1 MAVGGVGGRASL
13 GTLVKRLLVGRSK
26 PSSLVEH
33 SRLPKILA
41 LPIFSSDALSSV
53 AYATEQILFV
63 LLVAS
68 AGTNRD
74 IMPIAVAIAAL
85 LAVVVA
91 SYAQLC
97 KAYPS
102 GGGGYVVSKEN
113 LGKIPSLVAA
123 SALLVDYVL
132 TVAVS
137 VVAGVVALV
146 SFSPGL
152 LPHAVPLAIG
162 FIALITVGNLRGV
175 RESGILFAI
184 PTYAFIVGIFAM
196 VIMGLGQ
203 CLTGCPVAEP
213 VPPLPGLALSEGA
226 VGLFVLLHAFSSG
239 STALTGVEAIATAV
253 PAFQRPQ
260 ARNARQTLMVMGV
273 IAAGMFLGISYL
285 ASRAGVTVSAH
296 RSVVAQIAHAV
307 FGGGP
312 AFLLIQ
318 IFTTAILVLA
328 ANTSYQAFPRLLA
341 ILARDRYVPG
351 QFSNMGDRLVYSN
364 GVLVLAVMASFLI
377 WIFDA
382 NLERLIQLYVVG
394 VFTDFTLS
402 QTGLVRHWIRR
413 RRESAEP
420 GRRWWIRPT
429 LNAVGAVCTATVL
442 AITVVTKFHRGAWMV
457 VVAIPILMAGLVV
470 VNRHYEGIRAQV
482 RRWVVMPK
490 ADAENHVL
498 LLVPD
503 ASPAVAEALGW
514 VRSVRPRDVR
524 ALYVP
529 RGEPDPDIRRRWSE
543 LCRGS
548 GPDLEFLPPD
558 GRSMLRRVRQEVR
571 ATPRADDHFATIV
584 VPELVEK
591 PGIAYLL
598 GRRDLIRLK
607 AGLLQEQRVVVT
619 DVPVQMEGGVPVGV
633 DSLPLIPQRT
643 IALVFVAAV
652 NDAATR
658 AVNYARS
665 LNATETRAVYFAFD
679 PKDAPPIQEE
689 WGARKMGIPLDVV
702 EAPFRDLQPPMLAEV
717 RRYTARPNTIV
728 TVIMPEIV
736 TGKWR
741 HVLLHNQTP
750 LFVKRLMLFE
760 PRVVLSSVPYQVE

>member
-1 MAVGGVGGRASL
+1 MSVGRVGGRTSL

-63 LLVAS
+63 LLAAS
-68 AGTNRD
+68 AVSHGD
-74 IMPIAVAIAAL
+74 VMPIAIAIAVL
-85 LAVVVA
+85 LGVVVA
-91 SYAQLC
+91 SYMQLC
-97 KAYPS
+97 KAYPN

-113 LGKIPSLVAA
+113 LGKVPSLVAA

-137 VVAGVVALV
+137 VVAGVVAIV
-146 SFSPGL
+146 SFAPAL
-152 LPHAVPLAIG
+152 LPHAVPLSIG
-162 FIALITVGNLRGV
+162 FIALVTVGNLRGV
-175 RESGILFAI
+175 RESGLLFAV
-184 PTYAFIVGIFAM
+184 PSYAFIVAIFAT
-196 VIMGLGQ
+196 VILGLGQ

-213 VPPLPGLALSEGA
+213 VPPLPGLAMAEGA

-260 ARNARQTLMVMGV
+260 SKNARQTLMLMGV
-273 IAAGMFLGISYL
+273 IAVAMFLGISYL
-285 ASRAGVTVSAH
+285 ASRAHVTVSAH

-312 AFLLIQ
+312 SFLLVQ

-364 GVLVLAVMASFLI
+364 GVLVLAVLASLLI
-377 WIFDA
+377 WAFHA
-382 NLERLIQLYVVG
+382 NLEKLIQLYVVG

-413 RRESAEP
+413 RRESP
-420 GRRWWIRPT
+420 DPSRRWWVRPS
-429 LNAVGAVCTATVL
+429 LNAVGALCTGMVL
-442 AITVVTKFHRGAWMV
+442 VITVVTKFTHGAWI
-457 VVAIPILMAGLVV
+457 VVATIPVLMVGLVF
-470 VNRHYEGIRAQV
+470 VNRHYEGIRAHV
-482 RRWVVMPK
+482 RRWAVKPQ

-514 VRSVRPRDVR
+514 VRSVRPREVR
-524 ALYVP
+524 AVYCP
-529 RGEPDPDIRRRWSE
+529 RGEPDPDIRTRWADLS
-543 LCRGS
+543 RGT
-548 GPDLEFLPPD
+548 GPDLEMLPPD
-558 GRSMLRRVRQEVR
+558 NGSVLQQVRQEVR
-571 ATPRADDHFATIV
+571 STSRDEGHFDTVV
-584 VPELVEK
+584 VPEMIDK
-591 PGIAYLL
+591 PGVGYLL
-598 GRRDLIRLK
+598 GHRDLIRLK

-619 DVPVQMEGGVPVGV
+619 DVPVQMEGGAPVGV

-643 IALVFVAAV
+643 VALVFVAGV
-652 NDAATR
+652 NDAVTR

-665 LNATETRAVYFAFD
+665 LNASETRAVFFAFD

-717 RRYTARPNTIV
+717 RRYTARTD
-728 TVIMPEIV
+728 TVVSVVMPEIV

-741 HVLLHNQTP
+741 HLLLHNQTP